1 MNTIIHRAATRGKAD
16 FGWLKANYYFSFANY
31 YEPSRIHFG
40 MLRVVNDDYVDG
52 GMGFSPHPHNDM
64 EIITIPLSGS
74 VAHKDSSGGQG
85 VITAGEVQVMSA
97 GSGVT
102 HSEFNGSK
110 TEPLTLFQIWIF
122 PNAKGLKPRYDQ
134 KKFEEAGRKNNF
146 QLLVSNDG
154 RNDSLMI
161 NQDAFLSMIELEK
174 GEIKNYKN
182 FNSKNGIYLIVVEG
196 EITIEGEKLNK
207 RDAIGISDTED
218 FNFETNSNCK
228 LLFIEVPMN

>member
-1 MNTIIHRAATRGKAD
+1 MKSVIHRAEKRGKAD

-31 YEPSRIHFG
+31 YDPSRIHFG

-64 EIITIPLSGS
+64 EIITIPHSGS
-74 VAHKDSSGGQG
+74 IAHKDSSGGQG

-110 TEPLTLFQIWIF
+110 TESLTLFQIWIF

-134 KKFEEAGRKNNF
+134 KKFDVEKRKNNF

-174 GEIKNYKN
+174 GETKEYLN
-182 FNSKNGIYLIVVEG
+182 FIAKNGVYLIVVEG
-196 EITIEGEKLNK
+196 EILISGEALNK
-207 RDAIGISDTED
+207 RDAIGISGINKFT
-218 FNFETNSNCK
+218 FETKSKCK
-228 LLFIEVPMN
+228 LLFIEVQMN

>member
-1 MNTIIHRAATRGKAD
+1 MNTVIHRSETRGKAD

-31 YEPSRIHFG
+31 YNPSRIHFG

-64 EIITIPLSGS
+64 EIITIPHSGS
-74 VAHKDSSGGQG
+74 IAHKDSSGGQG

-134 KKFEEAGRKNNF
+134 KKFDAEKRKNNF

-174 GEIKNYKN
+174 GETKEYKN
-182 FNSKNGIYLIVVEG
+182 FIAKNGVYLIVIEG
-196 EITIEGEKLNK
+196 EILISGETLNK
-207 RDAIGISDTED
+207 RDAIGITDIDKLT
-218 FNFETNSNCK
+218 FETKSKCK

>member
-1 MNTIIHRAATRGKAD
+1 MKSVIHRAEKRGKAD

-31 YEPSRIHFG
+31 YDPSRIHFG

-64 EIITIPLSGS
+64 EIITIPHSGS
-74 VAHKDSSGGQG
+74 IAHKDSSGGQG

-110 TEPLTLFQIWIF
+110 TESLTLFQIWIF

-134 KKFEEAGRKNNF
+134 KKFDVEKRKNNF

-174 GEIKNYKN
+174 GETKEYLN
-182 FNSKNGIYLIVVEG
+182 FIAKNGVYLIVVEG
-196 EITIEGEKLNK
+196 EILISGEALNK
-207 RDAIGISDTED
+207 RDAIGISGINKFT
-218 FNFETNSNCK
+218 FETKSKCK

>member
-1 MNTIIHRAATRGKAD
+1 MNTIIHRAPTRGKAD

-31 YEPSRIHFG
+31 YDPSRIHFG

-64 EIITIPLSGS
+64 EIITIPHSGS
-74 VAHKDSSGGQG
+74 IAHKDSSGGQG

-134 KKFEEAGRKNNF
+134 KKFDVEKRKNNF

-161 NQDAFLSMIELEK
+161 NQDAFLSMIELEA
-174 GEIKNYKN
+174 GEAKTYKNYL
-182 FNSKNGIYLIVVEG
+182 SKNGVYLIVVEG
-196 EITIEGEKLNK
+196 EITLSGEKLK
-207 RDAIGISDTED
+207 RRDAIGITEAEE
-218 FNFETNSNCK
+218 FHFETISKCK

>member
-1 MNTIIHRAATRGKAD
+1 MKSVIHRAATRGKAD

-31 YEPSRIHFG
+31 YDPSRIHFG

-64 EIITIPLSGS
+64 EIITIPHSGS
-74 VAHKDSSGGQG
+74 IAHKDSSGGQG

-110 TEPLTLFQIWIF
+110 TESLTLFQIWIF

-134 KKFEEAGRKNNF
+134 KKFDVEKRKNNF

-174 GEIKNYKN
+174 GETKEYLN
-182 FNSKNGIYLIVVEG
+182 FIAKNGVYLIVIDG
-196 EITIEGEKLNK
+196 EILISGEPLTK
-207 RDAIGISDTED
+207 RDAIGISGINKFT
-218 FNFETNSNCK
+218 FEAKSKCK

>member
-1 MNTIIHRAATRGKAD
+1 MKSVIHRAATRGKAD

-31 YEPSRIHFG
+31 YDPSRIHFG

-64 EIITIPLSGS
+64 EIITIPHSGS
-74 VAHKDSSGGQG
+74 IAHKDSSGGQG

-110 TEPLTLFQIWIF
+110 TESLTLFQIWIF

-134 KKFEEAGRKNNF
+134 KKFDLEKRKNNF

-174 GEIKNYKN
+174 GETKEYLN
-182 FNSKNGIYLIVVEG
+182 FIAKNGVYLIVIEG
-196 EITIEGEKLNK
+196 EILISGEPLNK
-207 RDAIGISDTED
+207 RDAIGISGVNKFT
-218 FNFETNSNCK
+218 FETKSKCK

>member
-1 MNTIIHRAATRGKAD
+1 MIKIVHRADTRGKAD

-64 EIITIPLSGS
+64 EIITIPHSGS
-74 VAHKDSSGGQG
+74 IAHKDSSGGQG

-122 PNAKGLKPRYDQ
+122 PNAKGLTPRYDQ
-134 KKFEEAGRKNNF
+134 KKFDVESRKNNF

-161 NQDAFLSMIELEK
+161 NQNAFLSMIELEK
-174 GEIKNYKN
+174 GETKNYKN
-182 FNSKNGIYLIVVEG
+182 FIAKNGVYLIVVDG
-196 EITIEGEKLNK
+196 EITIEGETLKK
-207 RDAIGISDTED
+207 RDAIGISEADE
-218 FNFETNSNCK
+218 FNIETNSACK
-228 LLFIEVPMN
+228 LLVIEVPMN

>member
-1 MNTIIHRAATRGKAD
+1 MNKVIHRAETRGKAD

-31 YEPSRIHFG
+31 YDPSRIHFG
-40 MLRVVNDDYVDG
+40 QLRVVNDDHVDG

-64 EIITIPLSGS
+64 EIITIPQSGS
-74 VAHKDSSGGQG
+74 VAHRDSSGGQG

-110 TEPLTLFQIWIF
+110 TEALKLFQIWIF
-122 PNAKGLKPRYDQ
+122 PHEKGLKPRYDQ
-134 KKFEEAGRKNNF
+134 KKFDEAGRKNNF

-154 RNDSLMI
+154 RNESLMI
-161 NQDAFLSMIELEK
+161 HQDAFLSMIELEK
-174 GEIKNYKN
+174 GETKNYKN
-182 FNSKNGIYLIVVEG
+182 YLPKNGVFLIVVEG
-196 EITIEGEKLNK
+196 EITIDGEKLK
-207 RDAIGISDTED
+207 RRDAIGISGVDE
-218 FNFETNSNCK
+218 FNFETNSTCK